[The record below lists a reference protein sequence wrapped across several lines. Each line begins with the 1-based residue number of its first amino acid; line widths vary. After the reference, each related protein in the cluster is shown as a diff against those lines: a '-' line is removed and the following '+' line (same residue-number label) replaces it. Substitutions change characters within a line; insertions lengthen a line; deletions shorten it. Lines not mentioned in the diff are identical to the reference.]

1 MATRLFVGNINH
13 DATEND
19 LQDHFSG
26 AGTVVSVNII
36 QDKFTGKSR
45 GFGFVEMSSADE
57 AQKAIAE
64 LHQKDFQG
72 RALTVNEARPR
83 EERPSHGGGG
93 GGGGGGYRGGGRDS
107 RRDFRD
113 RR

>member
-1 MATRLFVGNINH
+1 MPTRLFVGNINH

-19 LQDHFSG
+19 LQDHFAG

-45 GFGFVEMSSADE
+45 GFGFVEMSSQEE
-57 AQKAIAE
+57 AQKAISNF
-64 LHQKDFQG
+64 HQKDFQG
-72 RALTVNEARPR
+72 RPLTVNEARPR
-83 EERPSHGGGG
+83 EDRPSRDGGGYRGGGG
-93 GGGGGGYRGGGRDS
+93 GGGGRDN
-107 RRDFRD
+107 RREYRD